1 MVYILFINN
10 RGFLGISIGYN
21 AYDDLTNRNEIMTE
35 TSEFQPIARRWRVQP
50 KIPRD
55 VDAALS
61 DFSPLMRQLLYNRGF
76 MDSGSAAGF
85 IAGTVNFPTKPNLL
99 KSMEVAVQ
107 RLHDAVINSERIAV
121 YGDYDADGVTATA
134 LMMGFLSKLGVTPRI
149 YIPNRYDEGYG
160 LNEEAIQVLAE
171 EGTDLVI
178 TVDCGVRS
186 LREAALAV
194 ELGMAMIITDH
205 HQPGKDLPMAV
216 AVINPKQPGD
226 TYPEKNLAGVGL
238 AFKFAQ
244 AYLET
249 YPKKGVDPEE
259 WLDLVA
265 IGTVADLAPLVGEN
279 RVLVKAGLERIRR
292 APRQG
297 LFALG
302 QVAGLNLPACDAATI
317 GFSIGPRLNAA
328 GRMETAMTAFELLT
342 AQDYQRAG
350 ELAQILDSQN
360 NQRQEETYQIRELAA
375 AQVLGKDPDALLF
388 FAADPSFSEGVVGL
402 AASRLT
408 EVYYR
413 PAIIAHQGEAH
424 TVASCRSI
432 PEFHITQALDE
443 CADLLVRHGGHSAA
457 AGFTVRNQDVPDL
470 IERLTAIAA
479 RELAQVTLLPV
490 IDIDRE
496 IRLEKLNGRYIAGII
511 ADLHQLEPTGR
522 GNPEPVFASRDVT
535 VRQARAVGREGKHLK
550 LTLQAGPSIFD
561 AIAFQQGYWVGE
573 MPERIDIAYRFEE
586 NSYMGRV
593 NLQLN
598 VKDIRKAE

>member
-10 RGFLGISIGYN
+10 REFLGISIGYN

-160 LNEEAIQVLAE
+160 LNEEAIHVLAE

-586 NSYMGRV
+586 NRYMGRV

-598 VKDIRKAE
+598 VKDIKASL

>member
-10 RGFLGISIGYN
+10 REFLGISIGYN